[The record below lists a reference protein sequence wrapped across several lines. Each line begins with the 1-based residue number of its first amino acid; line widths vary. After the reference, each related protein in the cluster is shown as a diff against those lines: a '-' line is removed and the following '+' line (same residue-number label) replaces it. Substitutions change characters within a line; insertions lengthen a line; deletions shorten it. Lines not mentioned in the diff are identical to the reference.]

1 VFPNFVI
8 QQIQNALAV
17 RQIIPRGV
25 EETEIRW
32 THFGFVDDAADML
45 DLRVKQSNMVG
56 PAGYISMEDGAVSA
70 FVQRAIT
77 GVADQDSVMMMGGDN
92 TASTPARA
100 TEASV
105 RGFWK
110 AYRTRMNP

>member
-1 VFPNFVI
+1 
-8 QQIQNALAV
+8 
-17 RQIIPRGV
+17 
-25 EETEIRW
+25 
-32 THFGFVDDAADML
+32 
-45 DLRVKQSNMVG
+45 
-56 PAGYISMEDGAVSA
+56 MEDGAVGA

-77 GVADQDSVMMMGGDN
+77 GAADQDSVMMMGGDS

-110 AYRTRMNP
+110 AYRARMNP